1 MMKKMKTMKC
11 ILNTII
17 LSLSMTLMSCGDFLE
32 VKPQDIITVDDFWN
46 EKGDVENAIAACYS
60 AMTSYGF
67 LSRMMIWGEF
77 RSENVVNNGHLDKDV
92 NLENV
97 LKESLTASNAY
108 TSWADFYNVINRCN
122 IAIEYAPKVAN
133 VDPAYDRTTLKAHL
147 AELTAL
153 RSLCYFYLI
162 RTFKDVPYYT
172 YPFISDDQQLY
183 IPATP
188 FENVLDSII
197 ISLEQVKDD
206 AIRKYP
212 KTSDMTKMY
221 QTGRITQ
228 DAIHAMLCDMYL
240 WKKDYANCIKY
251 ADLVIEAKKKAA
263 EEDEDRIRKQDFS
276 EFNGYPLIATK
287 YQGYGNMFGNAF
299 TSIFIEG
306 NSSESIFE
314 LCFVKG
320 SEGTKPSNEAAS
332 IFYSGQPTPYVKP
345 SEYVSSDLSLSI
357 PQIFSNKY
365 DGRAYENF
373 RFTGG
378 SSDPTPSAVNKY
390 VTSTIVQMGDPN
402 TNSFYTVGLWGTVY
416 PYYFKDNVYYARN
429 KSNYIVYRLTDIML
443 LKAEALTQ
451 MMADD
456 ASTLSETDVDL
467 RNRAFDLV
475 TAINKRS
482 LYQSVLKDT
491 LIVTNYPSKELI
503 TNLVYDERERELMF
517 EGKRYFDLVRR
528 AQREGNTK
536 YLRTKVRLKS
546 TDNASVIDSKL
557 TRMDAIYWPYNLDEL
572 KVNGYLK
579 QNPAFGSGENGSFDR
594 N

>member
-1 MMKKMKTMKC
+1 
-11 ILNTII
+11 
-17 LSLSMTLMSCGDFLE
+17 
-32 VKPQDIITVDDFWN
+32 
-46 EKGDVENAIAACYS
+46 
-60 AMTSYGF
+60 
-67 LSRMMIWGEF
+67 
-77 RSENVVNNGHLDKDV
+77 
-92 NLENV
+92 
-97 LKESLTASNAY
+97 
-108 TSWADFYNVINRCN
+108 
-122 IAIEYAPKVAN
+122 
-133 VDPAYDRTTLKAHL
+133 
-147 AELTAL
+147 
-153 RSLCYFYLI
+153 
-162 RTFKDVPYYT
+162 
-172 YPFISDDQQLY
+172 
-183 IPATP
+183 
-188 FENVLDSII
+188 
-197 ISLEQVKDD
+197 
-206 AIRKYP
+206 
-212 KTSDMTKMY
+212 
-221 QTGRITQ
+221 
-228 DAIHAMLCDMYL
+228 
-240 WKKDYANCIKY
+240 
-251 ADLVIEAKKKAA
+251 
-263 EEDEDRIRKQDFS
+263 
-276 EFNGYPLIATK
+276 
-287 YQGYGNMFGNAF
+287 MFGNAF

-320 SEGTKPSNEAAS
+320 SEGTKPSNGPVS
-332 IFYSGQPTPYVKP
+332 NFFGGRPVPFVKP
-345 SEYVSSDLSLSI
+345 SDYVSSDISLSS
-357 PQIFSNKY
+357 PLIFSNKY

-373 RFTGG
+373 RFSG
-378 SSDPTPSAVNKY
+378 SSSNPTPSGINKY
-390 VTSTIVQMGDPN
+390 VSSTTVALGDPN
-402 TNSFYTVGLWGTVY
+402 TNSFYTLESWGRPYPVY
-416 PYYFKDNVYYARN
+416 GDKYDSRN

-482 LYQSVLKDT
+482 LYQSTLKDT
-491 LIVTNYPSKELI
+491 LVVTNYPSKELI

>member
-32 VKPQDIITVDDFWN
+32 IKPQDVITVDDFWN
-46 EKGDVENAIAACYS
+46 EKSDVENAIAACYS

-77 RSENVVNNGHLDKDV
+77 RSENVINNGNINEDV

-97 LKESLTASNAY
+97 LTESLTASNAY
-108 TSWADFYNVINRCN
+108 SSWADFYTVINRCN
-122 IAIEYAPKVAN
+122 VAIMYAPKVAA
-133 VDPAYDRTTLKAHL
+133 VDPAYDQTTLKAHL

-162 RTFKDVPYYT
+162 RTFKDVPYYEE
-172 YPFISDDQQLY
+172 PFISDDQQLY
-183 IPATP
+183 LPATS
-188 FENVLDSII
+188 FETVLDNII
-197 ISLEQVKDD
+197 ASLEQVKGD
-206 AIRKYP
+206 AIEKYP
-212 KTSDMTKMY
+212 KSSTDAGMY
-221 QTGRITQ
+221 QTGRITKES
-228 DAIHAMLCDMYL
+228 IYAMLCDMYL
-240 WKKDYANCIKY
+240 WKKDYVNCVKY

-263 EEDEDRIRKQDFS
+263 DEDEDRIRKQDFS

-287 YQGYGNMFGNAF
+287 YQGYSNMFGNAF
-299 TSIFIEG
+299 TSIFIDG

-320 SEGTKPSNEAAS
+320 SEGTKPSNGPVS
-332 IFYSGQPTPYVKP
+332 NFFGGRPVPFVKP
-345 SEYVSSDLSLSI
+345 SDYVSSDISLSS
-357 PQIFSNKY
+357 PLIFSNKY

-378 SSDPTPSAVNKY
+378 SSDPTPSGINKY
-390 VTSTIVQMGDPN
+390 VSSTTVALGDPN
-402 TNSFYTVGLWGTVY
+402 TNSFHTSGSWGRPYPVY
-416 PYYFKDNVYYARN
+416 GDKYDSRN

-557 TRMDAIYWPYNLDEL
+557 TRMEAIYWPYNLDEL